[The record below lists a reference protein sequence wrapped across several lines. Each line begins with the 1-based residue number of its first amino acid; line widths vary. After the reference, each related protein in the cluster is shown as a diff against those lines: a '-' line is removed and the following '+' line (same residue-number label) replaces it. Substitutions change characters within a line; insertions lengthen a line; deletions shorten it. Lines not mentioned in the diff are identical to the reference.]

1 MKLALISVLI
11 RNWKNWRF
19 WAGNLVL
26 LALALAGGYVEKYVP
41 LGPFQ
46 FFPLMA
52 LMMIYLVV
60 FSYVWLEPQWWQLAV
75 ILGIIV
81 LYIVFNYDGERWKR
95 FAPDPQGPITIK
107 DTTK

>member
-1 MKLALISVLI
+1 MRLALISVLI

-26 LALALAGGYVEKYVP
+26 LALGLGMGYVERHVSP
-41 LGPFQ
+41 GPFA
-46 FFPLMA
+46 FFSFMA
-52 LMMIYLVV
+52 FVMIYLVV

-75 ILGIIV
+75 ILGIVV

-95 FAPDPQGPITIK
+95 FAPDSQGTIIIR
-107 DTTK
+107 DPTK